1 MPAQWSWRDVAKTM
15 SEQAQRSIQLSE
27 IAALLQRGGDFHTED
42 RYGRDPEANFVPW
55 GRSSFKPA
63 PISKSKESPRNVEP
77 EHSAEKEHSP
87 HDAASADSTPNN
99 GDDQRLSDPTAESH
113 AQQHANPPPRPPAP
127 QEDPGPSAEEIIA
140 AIERAKEDGRALG
153 YQQGVEATRKEVGA
167 SLSIL
172 RKLEQQ
178 LTMLA
183 QDAVQRNAD
192 IIAHHVRRIAQ
203 DLYGA
208 VFAEIPGVFL
218 ERIKTAAEMFTK
230 AGGDFTLSMNPH
242 DLMALSDLIKEQ
254 EIFDNIKII
263 EDDKLQPGSFHLSS
277 RDLEYEDAPLL
288 TDLRS

>member
-1 MPAQWSWRDVAKTM
+1 MPAQWSWRDVVKTM

-27 IAALLQRGGDFHTED
+27 IAALLQRGGDFHTEN

-63 PISKSKESPRNVEP
+63 PLSKPPASPRNVES
-77 EHSAEKEHSP
+77 EHSADTP
-87 HDAASADSTPNN
+87 HGSQDATSADTAATQEHQPES
-99 GDDQRLSDPTAESH
+99 SDPAADTH
-113 AQQHANPPPRPPAP
+113 VANPPPRPPAP
-127 QEDPGPSAEEIIA
+127 QADPGPSPEEIIA

-167 SLSIL
+167 SLSTL

-192 IIAHHVRRIAQ
+192 IIAHHVRRITQ

-208 VFAEIPGVFL
+208 VFAEIPGAFL

-242 DLMALSDLIKEQ
+242 DLMTLSDLIKEQ
-254 EIFDNIKII
+254 EIFDKIKIM
-263 EDDKLQPGSFHLSS
+263 EDDKMQPGAFHLSS
-277 RDLEYEDAPLL
+277 RDLDYEDAPML
-288 TDLRS
+288 TDQRSS